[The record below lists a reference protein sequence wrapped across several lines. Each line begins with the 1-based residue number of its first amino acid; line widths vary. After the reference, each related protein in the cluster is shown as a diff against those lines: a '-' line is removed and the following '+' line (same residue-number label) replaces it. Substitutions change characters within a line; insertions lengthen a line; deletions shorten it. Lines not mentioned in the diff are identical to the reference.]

1 VGFAGSR
8 GSLPYC
14 TNVTA
19 QDRFRE
25 IVIGCAERA
34 HYPSHNLTW
43 FPTRLKGDLPPVYI
57 GSIAERALQF
67 LCGANMALH
76 QRSEKNSHLD
86 TLLYEIDM
94 LRHCERAV
102 RQRVVAVD
110 APDAKRADYYLAIEG
125 FLLHLRNLLA
135 FLTNRKSKDTDIII
149 NEPEMWAGRHV
160 DQREYSDLIKAC
172 RELDRRCGVLAD
184 GGPST
189 CYDEISK
196 YLQHCTTFRYERAK
210 QWPVEEIHAGINPL
224 LEIFEARFAGDA
236 TNFRAIQERAS
247 GTAGSTGT
255 FRIIGS
261 PSADES

>member
-1 VGFAGSR
+1 
-8 GSLPYC
+8 
-14 TNVTA
+14 
-19 QDRFRE
+19 
-25 IVIGCAERA
+25 
-34 HYPSHNLTW
+34 
-43 FPTRLKGDLPPVYI
+43 
-57 GSIAERALQF
+57 
-67 LCGANMALH
+67 MALH
-76 QRSEKNSHLD
+76 QRSEKNSHLE
-86 TLLYEIDM
+86 TVLYEIDM

-102 RQRVVAVD
+102 RERVLSHNATN
-110 APDAKRADYYLAIEG
+110 AERADYYLAIEG

-172 RELDRRCGVLAD
+172 RELDRGYGSLPN

-224 LEIFEARFAGDA
+224 LEAFEARFAPHA
-236 TNFRAIQERAS
+236 TSIRVIDDGPP
-247 GTAGSTGT
+247 GTAGSTGS
-255 FRIIGS
+255 FRILSS
-261 PSADES
+261 PSVDDN